1 MLASTTGLYMGY
13 VAKNCLYY
21 ERMLA
26 TYKISGNVGFVMYIA
41 DAFGYLGTV
50 VVLFVKEYATLT
62 IKWID
67 FFELVFYIAS
77 IVGLILVIVT
87 MIGFYKKY
95 NTSVYE

>member
-1 MLASTTGLYMGY
+1 
-13 VAKNCLYY
+13 
-21 ERMLA
+21 LA

-50 VVLFVKEYATLT
+50 VVLLVKEYATLT

-77 IVGLILVIVT
+77 ILGLILVIVT